1 MDITRVRDRVMKGSV
16 VTVPGVEK
24 DNVLVAKQVLN
35 SQESLT
41 ELLDNSDKG

>member
-24 DNVLVAKQVLN
+24 DNALVEKQVHVLYFLRQF
-35 SQESLT
+35 SRALT
-41 ELLDNSDKG
+41 EL